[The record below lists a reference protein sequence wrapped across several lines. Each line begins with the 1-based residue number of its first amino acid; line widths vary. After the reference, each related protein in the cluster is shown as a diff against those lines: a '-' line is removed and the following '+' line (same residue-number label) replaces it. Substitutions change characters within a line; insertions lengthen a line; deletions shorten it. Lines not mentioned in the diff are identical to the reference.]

1 MYCARRGASGALYP
15 KPTICG
21 AELLHAVSLLGYN
34 MFSIDMLISR
44 SYAISCY
51 EPCQVRNEAA
61 LSRCRYVP

>member
-21 AELLHAVSLLGYN
+21 AELLHSVSLFSYIL
-34 MFSIDMLISR
+34 FSIDMLISR
-44 SYAISCY
+44 SYAMSRY

-61 LSRCRYVP
+61 LSRF